1 LIIYCDHTINH
12 DIPFLT
18 HALRKG
24 FDFEVEERYFG
35 LGEVEVLLL
44 DLELGLSWA
53 GAVFG
58 GSLCL
63 GTP

>member
-1 LIIYCDHTINH
+1 
-12 DIPFLT
+12 
-18 HALRKG
+18 
-24 FDFEVEERYFG
+24 
-35 LGEVEVLLL
+35 LLL

-63 GTP
+63 GTPWTGGSVISLS